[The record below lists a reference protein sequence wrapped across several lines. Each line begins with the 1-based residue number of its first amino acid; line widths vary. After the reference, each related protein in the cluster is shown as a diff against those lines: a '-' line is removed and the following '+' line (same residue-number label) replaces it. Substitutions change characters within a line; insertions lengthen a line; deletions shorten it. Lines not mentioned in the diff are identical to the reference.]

1 MTAPLSIIIP
11 TLNAASDLQTCLGS
25 LMPGLTA
32 GLIKELIIS
41 DGGSADET
49 KAISNAAGANFISSG
64 SGRGQQLHKGADAAR
79 GDWLLFLHADTAL
92 SENWIERVDD
102 HIANRPS
109 KAAVFTLKYRS
120 DDRGARWL
128 ESRAAWRGKWLALP
142 YGDQGLLISRKLYD
156 ELGGFADVPLMEDVI
171 MARALGRKRIITLS
185 AEARTSPAKYE
196 RDGWRKRGW
205 RNAWLLTR
213 FLLGASPEAL
223 AKEYT

>member
-11 TLNAASDLQTCLGS
+11 TLNAASDLPICLRS

-41 DGGSADET
+41 DGGSNDET
-49 KAISNAAGANFISSG
+49 KTISNAAGANFINMA
-64 SGRGQQLHKGADAAR
+64 SGRGQQLHKGADIAR

-102 HIANRPS
+102 HIANRPG

-128 ESRAAWRGKWLALP
+128 ESRAAWRSKWLALP
-142 YGDQGLLISRKLYD
+142 YGDQGLLISRKLYT
-156 ELGGFADVPLMEDVI
+156 ELGGFEDVPLMEDVI
-171 MARALGRKRIITLS
+171 MARALGRKRIVTLS

-196 RDGWRKRGW
+196 RDGWHKRGW

>member
-1 MTAPLSIIIP
+1 MTAPISIIIP
-11 TLNAASDLQTCLGS
+11 TLNAASGLPLCLRS
-25 LMPGLTA
+25 LMPGLSA
-32 GLIKELIIS
+32 GLITELIIS
-41 DGGSADET
+41 DGGSSDET
-49 KAISNAAGANFISSG
+49 KAISEAAGANFISAE
-64 SGRGQQLHKGADAAR
+64 SGRGRQLHTGADVAR
-79 GDWLLFLHADTAL
+79 GEWLLFLHADTAL
-92 SENWIERVDD
+92 SDNWIERVDD

-128 ESRAAWRGKWLALP
+128 ESRAAWRDKWLALP

-156 ELGGFADVPLMEDVI
+156 ETGGFADVPLMEDVI
-171 MARALGRKRIITLS
+171 MSRALGRKRLVTLS

-223 AKEYT
+223 AREYT